1 MPTHF
6 RSCPAHTRTILHQLG
21 TVQRCAGGPRLQLTG
36 VANGCRAKNQ
46 GGKGGKAPQI
56 SFQDVAGVDSAK
68 AELLEVVQC
77 LKDAARY
84 TRLNARMPSGVLLC
98 GPPGTGKTLLG
109 DPRRHTLHA
118 IQSADFAQIGT
129 SVHLASLSSRSKA
142 GHRLAQPLPARGGEV
157 A

>member
-1 MPTHF
+1 MLTHLG
-6 RSCPAHTRTILHQLG
+6 SCPAHTSTLSHHLG
-21 TVQRCAGGPRLQLTG
+21 TVDRSAAGARLRLTG
-36 VANGCRAKNQ
+36 VTNGCRAKNQ

-56 SFQDVAGVDSAK
+56 SFHDVAGVDSAK

-109 DPRRHTLHA
+109 ESQAHVTRL
-118 IQSADFAQIGT
+118 T
-129 SVHLASLSSRSKA
+129 S
-142 GHRLAQPLPARGGEV
+142 G
-157 A
+157 